1 MNKNESELRDE
12 KTSYNSKPEKESISL
27 LKNHGYYVPDKEKVI
42 KIINAFN
49 ENNIDIDLLKKN
61 KSGRKGFDLIKE
73 KNKVNWDSNQSIFKN
88 ILIIELKSIG
98 KKRKIINEKS
108 KGAGFTFTE
117 FEEKNAKLLG
127 EKYKVLIINLFTKS
141 YQLTDIENILN
152 NKTNRIYKTYSVFL
166 ETELSE
172 EIIKLE

>member
-1 MNKNESELRDE
+1 M
-12 KTSYNSKPEKESISL
+12 
-27 LKNHGYYVPDKEKVI
+27 
-42 KIINAFN
+42 
-49 ENNIDIDLLKKN
+49 
-61 KSGRKGFDLIKE
+61 
-73 KNKVNWDSNQSIFKN
+73 
-88 ILIIELKSIG
+88 KSIG

>member
-1 MNKNESELRDE
+1 MNKNEPELRDE

-73 KNKVNWDSNQSIFKN
+73 KSKLGF
-88 ILIIELKSIG
+88 
-98 KKRKIINEKS
+98 KS
-108 KGAGFTFTE
+108 KYF
-117 FEEKNAKLLG
+117 
-127 EKYKVLIINLFTKS
+127 
-141 YQLTDIENILN
+141 
-152 NKTNRIYKTYSVFL
+152 
-166 ETELSE
+166 
-172 EIIKLE
+172 